1 MSTAAASPPP
11 QAPCFRHDHFADPR
25 PACLR
30 ASTTSGS
37 RSISSRCNSSGLFAE
52 ADDALRWWTWIP
64 EEKSQRGILRQNS
77 PTCAEGGHSCCVD
90 WFIQG
95 PGAGGWGT
103 WDCNGGA
110 NQQFEWEP
118 RLGFCNVHSRA
129 CVWPLPDGND
139 GHGKVQL
146 VPLPPRLAR
155 ARPRYAS

>member
-1 MSTAAASPPP
+1 M
-11 QAPCFRHDHFADPR
+11 RI
-25 PACLR
+25 
-30 ASTTSGS
+30 TTDLLMVNPNKGFKWHQDNQNGPVS
-37 RSISSRCNSSGLFAE
+37 F
-52 ADDALRWWTWIP
+52 DDALRWWTWIP
-64 EEKSQRGILRQNS
+64 EEGQQRGILRQQS

-118 RLGFCNVHSRA
+118 RLGFCNVHSRM
-129 CVWPLPDGND
+129 CVWPLPD

-146 VPLPPRLAR
+146 VPLPPRLERQR
-155 ARPRYAS
+155 ARPRYAAAELPRTRG

>member
-1 MSTAAASPPP
+1 MHVIGAA
-11 QAPCFRHDHFADPR
+11 Q
-25 PACLR
+25 
-30 ASTTSGS
+30 
-37 RSISSRCNSSGLFAE
+37 
-52 ADDALRWWTWIP
+52 
-64 EEKSQRGILRQNS
+64 
-77 PTCAEGGHSCCVD
+77 

-129 CVWPLPDGND
+129 CVWPLPDGGD

-146 VPLPPRLAR
+146 VPLPPRLERAR
-155 ARPRYAS
+155 ARPRFAS

>member
-1 MSTAAASPPP
+1 MSTATTSAASSSVLPPII
-11 QAPCFRHDHFADPR
+11 ADPA
-25 PACLR
+25 ACLR
-30 ASTTSGS
+30 VNNQRLPLDFVA
-37 RSISSRCNSSGLFAE
+37 CNSSGLFAE

-64 EEKSQRGILRQNS
+64 EENSQRGILRQQS

-129 CVWPLPDGND
+129 CVWPLPDGGD

-146 VPLPPRLAR
+146 VPLPPRLERAR